1 MTKRTATTSALAIV
15 LAMLLAACDK
25 VPLIAPSGSAITLS
39 ANSTTVPTNGTV
51 GLTAFV
57 TESSGTPVQNGTS
70 VRFTTTLGTITPSD
84 AQTTNGIAVATF
96 NAGANS
102 GIATIHAI
110 SGGASGGSGTT
121 SGGGTG
127 TTTTG
132 PAANNVVLITVGVAA
147 VKTISVTASP
157 TSVGPNGGSVTVM
170 ATALDTSGG
179 SLAGIPVTFS
189 ADHGGVDP
197 GVAMTD
203 ASGQATTTLT
213 TSAETK
219 VTASAGPASATATV
233 TLRAAPAVTIK
244 CTSPVSNGTCAAVPA
259 SDATNSVTVT
269 FEVAK
274 ATGSSTLREVTINFG
289 DGTSQGLGTL
299 SGGAATI
306 AHTYSGSSNGTTA
319 TYSAVV
325 TATDVDNERST
336 TSTIVNVTPRAALT
350 IDLAAAQGASV
361 LGQGQ
366 PVTFTATVTGGVAQS
381 FAWDFDGDG
390 TVDATTSSNKIT
402 RVYTTNGRITAT
414 VTVQTTD
421 GRSATAR
428 TEFIITGV

>member
-1 MTKRTATTSALAIV
+1 
-15 LAMLLAACDK
+15 
-25 VPLIAPSGSAITLS
+25 
-39 ANSTTVPTNGTV
+39 
-51 GLTAFV
+51 
-57 TESSGTPVQNGTS
+57 
-70 VRFTTTLGTITPSD
+70 
-84 AQTTNGIAVATF
+84 
-96 NAGANS
+96 
-102 GIATIHAI
+102 
-110 SGGASGGSGTT
+110 
-121 SGGGTG
+121 
-127 TTTTG
+127 
-132 PAANNVVLITVGVAA
+132 
-147 VKTISVTASP
+147 
-157 TSVGPNGGSVTVM
+157 
-170 ATALDTSGG
+170 
-179 SLAGIPVTFS
+179 
-189 ADHGGVDP
+189 
-197 GVAMTD
+197 
-203 ASGQATTTLT
+203 
-213 TSAETK
+213 
-219 VTASAGPASATATV
+219 
-233 TLRAAPAVTIK
+233 
-244 CTSPVSNGTCAAVPA
+244 VPA

>member
-57 TESSGTPVQNGTS
+57 IESGGTPVQNGTS

-84 AQTTNGIAVATF
+84 AQTANGVAVATF

-102 GIATIHAI
+102 GVATIHAV
-110 SGGASGGSGTT
+110 SGGAGGGSGTT
-121 SGGGTG
+121 SGGTG

-132 PAANNVVLITVGVAA
+132 PTATNVVVITVGVAA
-147 VKTISVTASP
+147 VKTMAVTASP
-157 TSVGPNGGSVTVM
+157 TSVGPNGGSVTVT
-170 ATALDTSGG
+170 ATALDPSGG
-179 SLAGIPVTFS
+179 SLSGIPVTFS

-197 GVAMTD
+197 GVAITD
-203 ASGQATTTLT
+203 ANGQATTTLT
-213 TSAETK
+213 TSVETK
-219 VTASAGPASATATV
+219 VTASSGTATATATV
-233 TLRAAPAVTIK
+233 TLRPGPGVTIK
-244 CTSPVSNGTCAAVPA
+244 CTPASGSGTCAAVAA
-259 SDATNSVTVT
+259 SDASNTATVT
-269 FEVAK
+269 FDIAK
-274 ATGSSTLREVTINFG
+274 ATGSSALREVTINFG

-299 SGGAATI
+299 AGGTVTV
-306 AHTYSGSSNGTTA
+306 AHSYSGSSGGSNA
-319 TYSAVV
+319 TYTAVV
-325 TATDVDNERST
+325 SATDLDNERST
-336 TSTIVNVTPRAALT
+336 ASTIVNVTPRSALT
-350 IDLAAAQGASV
+350 IDLAATQSTSV
-361 LGQGQ
+361 PGQGQ
-366 PVTFTATVTGGVAQS
+366 TVTFTATVAGGIAQS

-390 TVDATTSSNKIT
+390 TVDATTSSNKIAH
-402 RVYTTNGRITAT
+402 VYTSNGRITAT

-428 TEFIITGV
+428 TEFIITGI